1 MKQILVF
8 TAKTDIHCDK
18 VAMKLREMNCDIVR
32 INTEDIPNNF
42 QYTINQNCDD
52 TRIDFEILDSSISI
66 NAKDIF
72 SIWFRKPEKPI
83 LNEDFNSVALKYIET
98 EQARFLQ
105 SLYGLLSD
113 KKWVNP
119 FWANKIASQKL
130 PNHTLASKLGLQVPK
145 TLVTNNYNSIQDF
158 LKLCDNQVIL
168 KSFNFGGFSM
178 QDNTSWACFAKKVS
192 INDLEKYKSSVKLAP
207 VFLQEYIEK
216 ESELRVTIIGKKIF
230 TAKIESQNN
239 KDSIEDFRAVS
250 SYDLVH
256 KEFQLPEKI
265 ENKLLAFNEFYNL
278 EFSTFDIIVTPNQEF
293 VFLECN
299 PNGQWLWIEDLTN
312 MPLSLELAK
321 HLSN

>member
-83 LNEDFNSVALKYIET
+83 RNEDFNSVALKCIET
-98 EQARFLQ
+98 EQTRFLQ

-119 FWANKIASQKL
+119 FWANKIA
-130 PNHTLASKLGLQVPK
+130 
-145 TLVTNNYNSIQDF
+145 
-158 LKLCDNQVIL
+158 
-168 KSFNFGGFSM
+168 
-178 QDNTSWACFAKKVS
+178 
-192 INDLEKYKSSVKLAP
+192 
-207 VFLQEYIEK
+207 
-216 ESELRVTIIGKKIF
+216 
-230 TAKIESQNN
+230 
-239 KDSIEDFRAVS
+239 
-250 SYDLVH
+250 
-256 KEFQLPEKI
+256 
-265 ENKLLAFNEFYNL
+265 
-278 EFSTFDIIVTPNQEF
+278 
-293 VFLECN
+293 
-299 PNGQWLWIEDLTN
+299 
-312 MPLSLELAK
+312 
-321 HLSN
+321 